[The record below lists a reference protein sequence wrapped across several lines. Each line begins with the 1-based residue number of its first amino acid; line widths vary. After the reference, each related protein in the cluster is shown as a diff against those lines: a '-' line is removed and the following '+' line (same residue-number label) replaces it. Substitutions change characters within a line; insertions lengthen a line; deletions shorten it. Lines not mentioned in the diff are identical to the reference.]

1 MSHRPTLHQPRRIAP
16 YTRLARVALLSL
28 LVACA
33 STGPRADAGERRPL
47 PSGPRDA
54 ITEAEIARI
63 AATDAYDVVRK
74 LRGNFLASRGLTTFW
89 RTDGGASPQVFV
101 DGMHVGS
108 LAELRGIPANTIH
121 EVRFVSAS
129 DATVRYGIGYAAGV
143 IQVTTKR

>member
-1 MSHRPTLHQPRRIAP
+1 MSHRLALHQPTRVA
-16 YTRLARVALLSL
+16 RLALLLL

-33 STGPRADAGERRPL
+33 STTPRTDTGERRPL
-47 PSGPRDA
+47 PGARDA

-63 AATDAYDVVRK
+63 LATDAYDVVRK
-74 LRGNFLASRGLTTFW
+74 LRGNFLASRGMTTFW

-108 LAELRGIPANTIH
+108 LVELRGIPANTIH
-121 EVRFVSAS
+121 ELRFLSAS
-129 DATVRYGIGYAAGV
+129 DATVRYGLGYAAGV